1 MSTDTEWKQNGS
13 LQAATLPTQHELP
26 CEDDENLETERHK
39 LQMDLL
45 IYPLRAWLSRRQP
58 DSYVGANMFVY
69 FSLAQVR
76 GEYFRGP
83 DVFVVLGV
91 PPGERRCWVVWH
103 EGKGPD
109 VVIELLSDKTARQ
122 DKGRKKQVYEQQL
135 QVPEYF
141 WYDPFDPADLVGF
154 ELQDGVYRPIAPDGQ
169 GYLASHRLGLVLR
182 RWEGVHVNVRTTW
195 LRWARAD
202 GTLLP
207 TPEEAQAQ
215 EQQRA
220 ETEKQRAETE
230 KQRAETAEAEVARLR
245 ALMANRD
252 GP

>member
-13 LQAATLPTQHELP
+13 LQAATLPTQYELP
-26 CEDDENLETERHK
+26 CEDAENLETERHK

-45 IYPLRAWLSRRQP
+45 IYPLRSWLSQRQR
-58 DSYVGANMFVY
+58 DSYVGGNMFVY
-69 FSLAQVR
+69 FSMAQVR
-76 GEYFRGP
+76 GEDFRGP

-91 PPGERRCWVVWH
+91 PSGERRCWVVWH

-109 VVIELLSDKTARQ
+109 LVIELLSDKTARQ

-141 WYDPFDPADLVGF
+141 WYDPFDPADFVGF
-154 ELQDGVYRPIAPDGQ
+154 ELQDGVYQPIALTGQ
-169 GYLASHRLGLVLR
+169 GHLTSRRLGLVLR
-182 RWEGVHVNVRTTW
+182 HWEGVHVNVRTTW
-195 LRWARAD
+195 LRWALAD

-220 ETEKQRAETE
+220 EAER
-230 KQRAETAEAEVARLR
+230 QRAETAEAEVARLR
-245 ALMANRD
+245 ALLAGRD
-252 GP
+252 TPSGD